1 MTLARSFLETP
12 RAGIIAALATVTVW
26 SGWIVATRHAA
37 THLPLPAIVLLRFGI
52 PSLILMPVILRTGLL
67 PRGVSLPVLA
77 TLVAGSG
84 TPFLLIVAIGM
95 RTAPAAEVAPLLPG
109 TMPLFVALITLA
121 LGRERFSAQRGA
133 GFAMNANSKEKD
145 AAWAFMQYLCGPE
158 GQIAFTSGA
167 SAAVPA
173 MTGNPKV
180 VAAFKA
186 PFAEVF
192 LSETK
197 NGDVLPQFPKYVD
210 ILNNYI
216 QPALDKVWSG
226 EDTAADALGAIKDQ
240 VNAQLASSN

>member
-1 MTLARSFLETP
+1 
-12 RAGIIAALATVTVW
+12 
-26 SGWIVATRHAA
+26 
-37 THLPLPAIVLLRFGI
+37 
-52 PSLILMPVILRTGLL
+52 
-67 PRGVSLPVLA
+67 
-77 TLVAGSG
+77 
-84 TPFLLIVAIGM
+84 
-95 RTAPAAEVAPLLPG
+95 
-109 TMPLFVALITLA
+109 
-121 LGRERFSAQRGA
+121 
-133 GFAMNANSKEKD
+133 
-145 AAWAFMQYLCGPE
+145 
-158 GQIAFTSGA
+158 
-167 SAAVPA
+167 